1 MTILEIGALSLNVP
15 TASIKLLQRGSV
27 LFGAGG
33 RFKYRLLEPLATGNK
48 AVISTVYKAEILSV
62 GTTPPPAK
70 WLVYPVFPAF
80 KST

>member
-1 MTILEIGALSLNVP
+1 MPILEIGALSSNIS
-15 TASIKLLQRGSV
+15 TTSIKLLQRGNV

-70 WLVYPVFPAF
+70 WLVTPVFLALE
-80 KST
+80 ST